1 MEFKHWR
8 KRNFLGRIKYMKDND
23 ITLKQIANKWLEE
36 QKKVLNK
43 NSYAVYKSEVYRYII
58 PELGEVRNC

>member
-1 MEFKHWR
+1 
-8 KRNFLGRIKYMKDND
+8 MKDND

-58 PELGEVRNC
+58 RELGEVRNC

>member
-1 MEFKHWR
+1 
-8 KRNFLGRIKYMKDND
+8 MKDND